1 MDKLLTIGMAVYD
14 DFDGVFFTIQAL
26 RMYHLQGLEDQVE
39 FIVVDNNPTS
49 KRGQAVKNFVTTKL
63 KNGRYIEYTEKKS
76 TSVRNEIFKNA
87 KGKYTICVDPHVMFE
102 QGAIKSLL
110 EYYEANPDTK
120 NLLQGPLWYDDLK
133 NYSTHFEP
141 VWRGSMYGIWGTDK
155 ANYEKGEPFEIPMMG
170 LGMFSC
176 KTSEWQWFN
185 KNFIGFGAEEGYI
198 HEKFRLAGGKCL
210 CIPNVKWVHRFGR
223 PDGVPYINSLEHRV
237 FNYFVGWLEI
247 KKNENDPF
255 FQDIFKEFE
264 QRMPREKLNTLFEN
278 AKKVA

>member
-1 MDKLLTIGMAVYD
+1 MNKLLTIGMAVYD

-26 RMYHLQGLEDQVE
+26 RMYHLQGIEDQVE

-49 KRGQAVKNFVTTKL
+49 KRGLATKDFVSTKI

-102 QGAIKSLL
+102 HGAIKNLL
-110 EYYEANPDTK
+110 EYYESNPDTK

-198 HEKFRLAGGKCL
+198 HEKFRLAGAKCL
-210 CIPNVKWVHRFGR
+210 CLPKVKWLHRFSR
-223 PDGVPYINSLEHRV
+223 PDGVPYINSLDHRV
-237 FNYFVGWLEI
+237 FNYFVGWLEL
-247 KKNENDPF
+247 KKDENDSF
-255 FQDIFKEFE
+255 FQAIFKEFE
-264 QRMPREKLNTLFEN
+264 QRMPREKLNTIFEN